1 MDTGVLVGVF
11 FAVLVVIAIYFFR
24 RRRLPP
30 VLVSTHS
37 TAATDPKRAAETDS
51 EELEAVEVF
60 MSTTGSSPVI
70 SVSALPTLNCLGKA
84 RRIEPDRSTLDRLSP
99 LLQAVPSVLTAVKAG
114 QGQYMQVIVNG
125 PLAAAADGKS
135 LLPFVREANGRISA
149 LARLKNPQALSNLI
163 NAGAIFQIASVVVAQ
178 KHLADIS
185 RQLDDIKLG
194 VARIQA
200 FQQDQ
205 RKSGITGALKYF
217 DQVAHAVLRGELSAS
232 VRQKLEDYEAQLLAV
247 QDHLITELRRET
259 ADTGSLKDPDSFGT
273 EGLRAV
279 IAAHQTRL
287 SDLHEQCL
295 LCLRARAAGWQLL
308 SAFPGELHLKEA
320 RQQAIQ
326 TSMDAFLANQDG
338 LLDLADMEMA
348 EKIDSMKSQFNRQA
362 TIDARKA
369 TLKEWSSGHLSAIRN
384 RVTAVGQQLTQGTAM
399 LREQKQPLILAMK
412 VEAGVVVEAY
422 HLER

>member
-1 MDTGVLVGVF
+1 M
-11 FAVLVVIAIYFFR
+11 
-24 RRRLPP
+24 
-30 VLVSTHS
+30 
-37 TAATDPKRAAETDS
+37 
-51 EELEAVEVF
+51 
-60 MSTTGSSPVI
+60 
-70 SVSALPTLNCLGKA
+70 
-84 RRIEPDRSTLDRLSP
+84 
-99 LLQAVPSVLTAVKAG
+99 
-114 QGQYMQVIVNG
+114 
-125 PLAAAADGKS
+125 
-135 LLPFVREANGRISA
+135 
-149 LARLKNPQALSNLI
+149 
-163 NAGAIFQIASVVVAQ
+163 VVAQ

-185 RQLDDIKLG
+185 KQLDEIKLG
-194 VARIQA
+194 VVRIQA

-217 DQVAHAVLRGELSAS
+217 DQVAHAVLCGELSAS

-247 QDHLITELRRET
+247 QDHLIAELRRET
-259 ADTGSLKDPDSFGT
+259 AYTGSLKDPDSFGT

-326 TSMDAFLANQDG
+326 TSMDAFLASRDG

-348 EKIDSMKSQFNRQA
+348 EKIVSMKSRFNKQA

-369 TLKEWSSGHLSAIRN
+369 TLKEWSSGHLPAIRN

-399 LREQKQPLILAMK
+399 LREQNQPLILAMK

-422 HLER
+422 HLAR